1 MENTIP
7 DFMSNAPLKLISI
20 KGIGIGIVVAR
31 ALEDLP
37 SLRFKGIAISF
48 AGDDLT

>member
-7 DFMSNAPLKLISI
+7 DFMSNARLKLISI
-20 KGIGIGIVVAR
+20 KGIGIVVVR

-37 SLRFKGIAISF
+37 SLQFKDIAISF